1 MYMILKTTFILF
13 FLCFSSL
20 FSNEIIRDKYG
31 NYFLLKSDGS
41 FKKLPPPKPGKK
53 YVIKKK
59 VEEKKI
65 FKRKKENKRDT
76 RSAKKHISK
85 MKE

>member
-1 MYMILKTTFILF
+1 MILKTTLILF
-13 FLCFSSL
+13 FLCFSNL

-41 FKKLPPPKPGKK
+41 YKKLPPPKPGKK

-59 VEEKKI
+59 IEKKK
-65 FKRKKENKRDT
+65 FERKKENKRDT

-85 MKE
+85 MKD

>member
-1 MYMILKTTFILF
+1 MILKITLILF
-13 FLCFSSL
+13 FLCFSNL

-41 FKKLPPPKPGKK
+41 YKKLPPPKPGKK

-59 VEEKKI
+59 IEKKK
-65 FKRKKENKRDT
+65 FERKKENKRDT
-76 RSAKKHISK
+76 RSAKKHISR

>member
-1 MYMILKTTFILF
+1 MILKTTFIWFFLF
-13 FLCFSSL
+13 FSNV
-20 FSNEIIRDKYG
+20 FSNEIIKDRNG

-65 FKRKKENKRDT
+65 FKQKKENKRDT

-85 MKE
+85 MKD

>member
-1 MYMILKTTFILF
+1 MILKTTFILF
-13 FLCFSSL
+13 FPCFSNV
-20 FSNEIIRDKYG
+20 FSNEIIKDRYG

-65 FKRKKENKRDT
+65 FKQKKENKRDT

-85 MKE
+85 MKD

>member
-1 MYMILKTTFILF
+1 MILKITLILF
-13 FLCFSSL
+13 FLCFSNL
-20 FSNEIIRDKYG
+20 FSNEIIKDKYG
-31 NYFLLKSDGS
+31 NYFLLKNDGS
-41 FKKLPPPKPGKK
+41 FKKLPAPKPGKK

-59 VEEKKI
+59 VEGQKK
-65 FKRKKENKRDT
+65 FKYKKENKRDT

>member
-1 MYMILKTTFILF
+1 MILKTTFILF
-13 FLCFSSL
+13 FLCFSNV
-20 FSNEIIRDKYG
+20 FSNEIIKDRNG

-65 FKRKKENKRDT
+65 FKQKKENKRDT

-85 MKE
+85 MKD

>member
-1 MYMILKTTFILF
+1 MILKTTLIFF
-13 FLCFSSL
+13 FLCFSNL

-41 FKKLPPPKPGKK
+41 FKKLPPPRPGKK

-59 VEEKKI
+59 VEEKKNL
-65 FKRKKENKRDT
+65 RLKKENKRNT

>member
-1 MYMILKTTFILF
+1 MILKTTFILF
-13 FLCFSSL
+13 FLFFSNV
-20 FSNEIIRDKYG
+20 FSNEIIKDRNG

-65 FKRKKENKRDT
+65 FKQKKENKRDT

-85 MKE
+85 MKD

>member
-1 MYMILKTTFILF
+1 MILKTTLILF
-13 FLCFSSL
+13 FLCFSNL

-41 FKKLPPPKPGKK
+41 YKKLPPPKPGKK

-59 VEEKKI
+59 IEQKK
-65 FKRKKENKRDT
+65 FERKKENKHDT
-76 RSAKKHISK
+76 RYAKKHIK
-85 MKE
+85 RMKE

>member
-1 MYMILKTTFILF
+1 MILKTTFILF

-41 FKKLPPPKPGKK
+41 FKKLPPLKSGKK

>member
-1 MYMILKTTFILF
+1 MILKITLILF
-13 FLCFSSL
+13 FLCFSNL

-41 FKKLPPPKPGKK
+41 YKKLPPPKPGKK

-59 VEEKKI
+59 IEKKK

-76 RSAKKHISK
+76 RSAKKHISR